1 MLRCRRAPNSGSSDP
16 DSDQSDEEIFYSHEE
31 EDDSESAISDSLDV
45 SDSEIESD
53 DDVVVEEW
61 LKLPNTEEIVLAAV
75 KTGLLPSL
83 R

>member
-31 EDDSESAISDSLDV
+31 EDDSAISDSLGV
-45 SDSEIESD
+45 SDSESD